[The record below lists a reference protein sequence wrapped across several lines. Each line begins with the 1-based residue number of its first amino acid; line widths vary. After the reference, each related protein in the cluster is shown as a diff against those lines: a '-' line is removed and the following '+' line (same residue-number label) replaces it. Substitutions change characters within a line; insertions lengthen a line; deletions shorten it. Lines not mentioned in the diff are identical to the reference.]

1 MSVWSTKL
9 VESAQFLC
17 ICTESVQVAV
27 LFRQFVGTSTNCL
40 MDPSAPPT
48 FPAQLGCQGFVI
60 IDAEGKFI
68 TTRSAS
74 FLEISDAAFRDVES
88 KIRADQSQLS
98 SLSSRESTTAF
109 QSSSSAPKRARS
121 PSPCVDASINSPLEV
136 RSLPTVGYSDMDA
149 EHVKITEGMKCS
161 E

>member
-98 SLSSRESTTAF
+98 SLSSGESTTAF

-149 EHVKITEGMKCS
+149 EHEKITEGIKVL
-161 E
+161 